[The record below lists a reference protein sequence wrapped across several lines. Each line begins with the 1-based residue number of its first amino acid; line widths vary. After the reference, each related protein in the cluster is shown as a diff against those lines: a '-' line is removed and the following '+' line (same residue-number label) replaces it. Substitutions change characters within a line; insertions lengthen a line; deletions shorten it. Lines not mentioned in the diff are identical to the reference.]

1 MEFISSM
8 EFASSVVPC
17 DEIDELLQLSSAPF
31 QQHRIQEDT
40 LLVTPSL
47 YNGDVTSKPD
57 NSRRRKSSVTQDDT
71 PLDYKSKKVIH
82 RDGERQRRQEMAALN
97 RSLRSLMP
105 LEYLKGRRSMSDNM
119 HEAVKYIRHLQ
130 KRVEELREKRDELT
144 NTSDQ
149 VTENGGSKCL
159 ASCVQEST
167 VAVET
172 SRTGVRVTGSI
183 PLSRGVSVSIM
194 LDLLLREGL
203 VVVSC
208 VSTNLE
214 ERLILSIESE
224 VLVVDSLNAGVTA
237 RNPVDDGR
245 SINLSELQKKL
256 TDLMG

>member
-1 MEFISSM
+1 MEFVTSM

-17 DEIDELLQLSSAPF
+17 DEIDELLQLSSVPF
-31 QQHRIQEDT
+31 QQHRIQEAT
-40 LLVTPSL
+40 LLVTPTL

-57 NSRRRKSSVTQDDT
+57 NSQRRKSSVAQDDT

-97 RSLRSLMP
+97 RSLRSLLP

-119 HEAVKYIRHLQ
+119 HEAVNYIRHLQ
-130 KRVEELREKRDELT
+130 KRVEELREKRDELA

-167 VAVET
+167 VAVEA
-172 SRTGVRVTGSI
+172 SRTGVWVTGSI
-183 PLSRGVSVSIM
+183 PLSRGVSVSIV

-224 VLVVDSLNAGVTA
+224 V
-237 RNPVDDGR
+237 DDGR
-245 SINLSELQKKL
+245 SINLSGLQKKL
-256 TDLMG
+256 TDLMV